1 MQEKKYKK
9 PLKVREKQI
18 LIPKQQTEKLHKMF
32 GVSEVS
38 IYSALRYD
46 MNSERC
52 VAIREA
58 AFKSGCAEVMI
69 RRPMA
74 QYDIYVNKEL
84 GDPMATA
91 HS

>member
-9 PLKVREKQI
+9 PLRFREKQI
-18 LIPKQQTEKLHKMF
+18 FVPKQQTEKLHKMF
-32 GVSEVS
+32 GVSENS

-58 AFKSGCAEVMI
+58 AFKSGCAEVLI

-74 QYDIYVNKEL
+74 MYDIYAKKEL
-84 GDPMATA
+84 GDPAATTA
-91 HS
+91 D